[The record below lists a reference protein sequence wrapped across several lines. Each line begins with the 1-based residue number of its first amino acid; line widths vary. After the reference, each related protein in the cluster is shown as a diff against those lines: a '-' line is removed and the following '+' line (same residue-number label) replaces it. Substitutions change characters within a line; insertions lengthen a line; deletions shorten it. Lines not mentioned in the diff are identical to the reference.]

1 MKYLDYDKVV
11 PFLDKINHI
20 KISSSVMMF
29 NKDNELLY
37 PKNLEM
43 IRNEHDVWVVP
54 IEISFK
60 EKIPDLPS
68 GKYVTGL
75 SDLHIFY
82 SMRDLEALMNVPDMV
97 EDERVEEIKKNPKSR
112 RSIATDVRNM
122 LLCLPFIE
130 DVDRFIE
137 QSLGYSHGTL
147 ATEAAIREH
156 MEKWDRTRVERSQ
169 TLALYHK
176 ARYKSGSGFAISY
189 GAERARFGEI
199 VSELMM
205 ATKRMLK
212 GRESY
217 MSGFGEVIHPKD
229 LSFRAAWI
237 LAMQACIETFPDFAL
252 KYKAFKADLRN
263 DDAFHG
269 RKLIF
274 GENRYVPTGEV
285 PVYAFEYMRRGHG
298 DYRLFPPVFAHVM
311 LERDIKFRDRLME
324 KMKEAMVEEAKRIGH
339 RRAEDFVKDDR
350 LAEYYARYIMGVI
363 ATARDTVLR
372 NLEDK
377 RKEES

>member
-1 MKYLDYDKVV
+1 MIDHKGD
-11 PFLDKINHI
+11 
-20 KISSSVMMF
+20 
-29 NKDNELLY
+29 DNFY
-37 PKNLEM
+37 FPKNLE
-43 IRNEHDVWVVP
+43 DVKNNYDGWFLP

-68 GKYVTGL
+68 GQYAIGL
-75 SDLHIFY
+75 SSLHIFY
-82 SMRDLEALMNVPDMV
+82 SIRDLEALMNVPDMV
-97 EDERVEEIKKNPKSR
+97 EDERIEDIRRNPKSR
-112 RSIATDVRNM
+112 RSIATDARNM

-130 DVDRFIE
+130 NVDRFIE
-137 QSLGYSHGTL
+137 QSLGYSHGIL

-156 MEKWDRTRVERSQ
+156 MEKWDMTRIESSR

-176 ARYKSGSGFAISY
+176 ARYKSGSGFAISS

-212 GRESY
+212 GHESY
-217 MSGFGEVIHPKD
+217 VSGFGEVIPPKD

-237 LAMQACIETFPDFAL
+237 LAMQACIETFPDFVL

-263 DDAFHG
+263 DKAFHG

-285 PVYAFEYMRRGHG
+285 PIYVFEYMRRGHG

-311 LERDIKFRDRLME
+311 LEQDIKFRDRLME

-363 ATARDTVLR
+363 ATARDMFPGGI
-372 NLEDK
+372 
-377 RKEES
+377 EENIN

>member
-1 MKYLDYDKVV
+1 MNYLQPSKLITNLNMIKD
-11 PFLDKINHI
+11 I
-20 KISSSVMMF
+20 KISPNLMIRDF
-29 NKDNELLY
+29 NKEFFY
-37 PKNLEM
+37 PKN
-43 IRNEHDVWVVP
+43 IDNIKDNYNGWFVP

-82 SMRDLEALMNVPDMV
+82 SIRDLEALMNVPDMV
-97 EDERVEEIKKNPKSR
+97 DDDRVEEIKKNPKSR
-112 RSIATDVRNM
+112 GSIATDVRNM

-156 MEKWDRTRVERSQ
+156 MEKWDGTRIESSR

-199 VSELMM
+199 VSELMT

-212 GRESY
+212 GHENY
-217 MSGFGEVIHPKD
+217 VSGFGEVMHPKD

-237 LAMQACIETFPDFAL
+237 LAMQTCIETVPDFAL

-285 PVYAFEYMRRGHG
+285 PIYAFEYMRRGHG
-298 DYRLFPPVFAHVM
+298 DYRLFPQVQRQADG
-311 LERDIKFRDRLME
+311 EDEGRDGGGGQEARTQKGGGFRKGRQ
-324 KMKEAMVEEAKRIGH
+324 
-339 RRAEDFVKDDR
+339 
-350 LAEYYARYIMGVI
+350 AR
-363 ATARDTVLR
+363 
-372 NLEDK
+372 
-377 RKEES
+377 

>member
-1 MKYLDYDKVV
+1 MKLIDIDKLIPYTDKVER
-11 PFLDKINHI
+11 F
-20 KISSSVMMF
+20 KISSTLLNKNTDGEYFYFKSF
-29 NKDNELLY
+29 NDVEKNNRGWLL
-37 PKNLEM
+37 
-43 IRNEHDVWVVP
+43 P

-68 GKYVTGL
+68 GKYVITL

-82 SMRDLEALMNVPDMV
+82 SIRDLEALMNVPDMV
-97 EDERVEEIKKNPKSR
+97 EDERIEEIKRNPKSR
-112 RSIATDVRNM
+112 RSIATDARNM

-137 QSLGYSHGTL
+137 QSLGYNYGTL

-156 MEKWDRTRVERSQ
+156 MEKWDMTRVEQSR

-199 VSELMM
+199 VSELMA

-217 MSGFGEVIHPKD
+217 VSGFGEVIHPKD

-237 LAMQACIETFPDFAL
+237 LAMQACIETFPDFVL

-263 DDAFHG
+263 DEAFHG

-285 PVYAFEYMRRGHG
+285 PIYAFEYMRRGHG

-311 LERDIKFRDRLME
+311 LEEDIKFRDRLME
-324 KMKEAMVEEAKRIGH
+324 KMKDAMVEEAKRIGH

>member
-1 MKYLDYDKVV
+1 MEYLLPSKVLA
-11 PFLDKINHI
+11 FHDKIQR
-20 KISSSVMMF
+20 F
-29 NKDNELLY
+29 NIHPSIVRENNDETYYY
-37 PKNLEM
+37 PKSFN
-43 IRNEHDVWVVP
+43 DVEKSGRGWLLP

-68 GKYVTGL
+68 GKYVITL

-97 EDERVEEIKKNPKSR
+97 EDERIEEIKTNPKSR

-137 QSLGYSHGTL
+137 QSLGYNYGTL

-199 VSELMM
+199 VGELMT

-217 MSGFGEVIHPKD
+217 MSGFGKVIRPKD

-237 LAMQACIETFPDFAL
+237 LAMQACIETFPDFVL
-252 KYKAFKADLRN
+252 KYKAFKADLKN

-311 LERDIKFRDRLME
+311 LERDIKFRGRLME

-363 ATARDTVLR
+363 ATARDMFPGGI
-372 NLEDK
+372 
-377 RKEES
+377 EENIN

>member
-54 IEISFK
+54 IEISFR
-60 EKIPDLPS
+60 EKIPDIPS

-97 EDERVEEIKKNPKSR
+97 EDERIEEIKKNPKSR
-112 RSIATDVRNM
+112 GSIATDVRNM

-137 QSLGYSHGTL
+137 QSLGYNYGTL

-156 MEKWDRTRVERSQ
+156 MEKWDRTRVESSR

-199 VSELMM
+199 VGELMT

-217 MSGFGEVIHPKD
+217 MSGFGEIIRPRD

-237 LAMQACIETFPDFAL
+237 LAMQACIETFPDFVL

-285 PVYAFEYMRRGHG
+285 PIYAFEYMRRGHG

-311 LERDIKFRDRLME
+311 LEEDIKFRDRLME
-324 KMKEAMVEEAKRIGH
+324 KMKDAMVEEAKRLGH

-363 ATARDTVLR
+363 ATARDMFPGGI
-372 NLEDK
+372 
-377 RKEES
+377 EENIN